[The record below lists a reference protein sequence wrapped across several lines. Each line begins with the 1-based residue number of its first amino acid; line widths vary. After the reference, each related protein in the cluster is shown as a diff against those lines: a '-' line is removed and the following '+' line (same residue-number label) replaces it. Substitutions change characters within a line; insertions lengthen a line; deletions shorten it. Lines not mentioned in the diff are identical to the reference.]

1 MLCITQTMRSGVT
14 AMSLII
20 NNFLVNSIF
29 PTPLSPDARI
39 EKGCFS
45 ETSILYR
52 SLFLTW

>member
-1 MLCITQTMRSGVT
+1 MLCIKQTMRSGGT